1 MGAGVN
7 NVLDNGSRIAT
18 LQGLEGIFQNIIGSL
33 LFIAGIILFITLI
46 MGGIK
51 FITSGGDPK
60 GLESAKK
67 TLTYALVGIV
77 LVTAG
82 YLVLV
87 FIRDFTGNQNVLN
100 FRIRV
105 P

>member
-1 MGAGVN
+1 MEIETNDGV
-7 NVLDNGSRIAT
+7 AT
-18 LQGLEGIFQNIIGSL
+18 LAGLEGVFANIISSL
-33 LFIAGIILFITLI
+33 LFVAGIILFIMLLS
-46 MGGIK
+46 GGIK

-77 LVTAG
+77 LVAMG

-87 FIRDFTGNQNVLN
+87 LISTLTGNPNILE
-100 FRIRV
+100 FRVRL
-105 P
+105 